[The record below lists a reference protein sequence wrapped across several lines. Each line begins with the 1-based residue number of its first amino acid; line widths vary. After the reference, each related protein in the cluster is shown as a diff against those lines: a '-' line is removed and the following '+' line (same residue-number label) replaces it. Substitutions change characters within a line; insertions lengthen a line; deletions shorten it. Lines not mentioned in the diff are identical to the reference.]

1 MGRKYKRT
9 VELLEYLLYIMC
21 HLAPSLQTRW
31 SRLVQIL
38 KGPESIFNLSRHP
51 EDCLEKSAAGLALDF
66 KPKLDFFPTTEQKRN
81 FIKHTMHTLSLSVVP
96 KSSADGSDYLLATI
110 HSLKGFETVSI
121 YICSDVGEFYDNG
134 KVNRKIPDL

>member
-1 MGRKYKRT
+1 
-9 VELLEYLLYIMC
+9 
-21 HLAPSLQTRW
+21 
-31 SRLVQIL
+31 
-38 KGPESIFNLSRHP
+38 
-51 EDCLEKSAAGLALDF
+51 
-66 KPKLDFFPTTEQKRN
+66 
-81 FIKHTMHTLSLSVVP
+81 MHTLSLSVVP